1 MRPFFGTRNSWSVAV
16 YLLVDYR
23 LDLTR
28 VRCMNERL
36 AQISTIARR
45 AVQQRDWMTVHD
57 SAQEIL
63 RQDGTSAEGYFLT
76 GLFLK
81 ASNRPVKAS
90 EAFAR
95 ALELDADRYDAAIEL
110 ADQHSIARRNGAAA
124 RLLFRYE
131 GALGNSPLYLDK
143 AGTVYTDIGMPERAW
158 PLYKRANELQ
168 PRVDLFQA
176 NLAAC
181 SVYIGEIEVAK
192 KIYKRL
198 LERFPT
204 HQRNHYHLARLG
216 KARNTKHIE
225 QMRKVLRSTKMPPDK
240 NIFVYYAIGKEYEDL
255 EEWEE
260 AFRHYKMGA
269 DAVASVANYDVNADL
284 QLIDKIIAVCNG
296 DWLAA
301 GAYEVPSNGRDKTP
315 IFVVGLPR
323 TGTTLIER
331 ILASHSQVESVGET
345 EFVQSVLR
353 RESGIGTTEKM
364 NPAIVEAAARKNM
377 SLLSRGYLNAVNY
390 RLGDKPWFVDKLPF
404 NYLYLGFIA
413 KAYPHAPIICLKRHP
428 MDACF
433 AMYKQLF
440 TWAYKF
446 SYTLDELAQY
456 YVAYHRLFNHWRDV
470 LGDRLIEV
478 EYEELVADQEV
489 QTRSLLRRVGLDF
502 EDACL
507 NFDQNKTP
515 STTASSIQVRE
526 RIHARS
532 VNRWTHFEKQLQPLK
547 ATLESAGIAL

>member
-1 MRPFFGTRNSWSVAV
+1 
-16 YLLVDYR
+16 
-23 LDLTR
+23 
-28 VRCMNERL
+28 MNERL

-45 AVQQRDWMTVHD
+45 AVQQGDWMTVHTC
-57 SAQEIL
+57 AQEIL
-63 RQDGTSAEGYFLT
+63 GQDNTSPEGYFLT

-90 EAFAR
+90 EAFAK
-95 ALELDADRYDAAIEL
+95 ALELDVGRYDAAIEL
-110 ADQHSIARRNGAAA
+110 ADQHSIARRNGEAAK
-124 RLLFRYE
+124 LLSMYE

-143 AGTVYTDIGMPERAW
+143 AGTVYSDIGMPERAW
-158 PLYKRANELQ
+158 PLYKKANELQ

-192 KIYKRL
+192 KIYRGL

-216 KARNTKHIE
+216 RARNTKHIE
-225 QMRKVLRSTKMPPDK
+225 QMREVLCSTNLPPDK
-240 NIFVYYAIGKEYEDL
+240 NIFIYYAIGKEYEDL
-255 EEWEE
+255 EVWEE
-260 AFRHYKMGA
+260 AFRYYKMGG
-269 DAVASVANYDVNADL
+269 DAVASVANYDVHADL

-301 GAYEVPSNGRDKTP
+301 GASKAWSDGRQKTP

-345 EFVQSVLR
+345 EFIQMVLR
-353 RESGIGTTEKM
+353 RESDIETIEKM
-364 NPAIVEAAARKNM
+364 NPAIVEAVAKKNIN
-377 SLLSRGYLNAVNY
+377 LLSEGYLSAVRY
-390 RLGDKPWFVDKLPF
+390 RLGDKLWFVDKLPF
-404 NYLYLGFIA
+404 NYLFLGFIA
-413 KAYPHAPIICLKRHP
+413 KAYPNAPIICLKRNP

-456 YVAYHRLFNHWRDV
+456 YLAYHRLFNHWRDV

-478 EYEELVADQEV
+478 EYEELVAGQEV
-489 QTRSLLRRVGLDF
+489 QTRSLIRRVGLDF

-507 NFDQNKTP
+507 SFDQNRTP
-515 STTASSIQVRE
+515 STTASSVQVRE
-526 RIHARS
+526 RIHTRS
-532 VNRWTHFEKQLQPLK
+532 VNRWRYFEKHLQPLK
-547 ATLESAGIAL
+547 ATLENAGIAL

>member
-1 MRPFFGTRNSWSVAV
+1 
-16 YLLVDYR
+16 
-23 LDLTR
+23 
-28 VRCMNERL
+28 MNERL
-36 AQISTIARR
+36 AQISSIARR
-45 AVQQRDWMTVHD
+45 AVQQQDWKTVQTC
-57 SAQEIL
+57 SQEIL
-63 RQDGTSAEGYFLT
+63 RQDSASPEGYFLT
-76 GLFLK
+76 GLVMK

-90 EAFAR
+90 EAFAT

-110 ADQHSIARRNGAAA
+110 ADQHSIARRNGDAAK
-124 RLLFRYE
+124 LLFRYE

-143 AGTVYTDIGMPERAW
+143 AGTVYSDIGMPERAW
-158 PLYKRANELQ
+158 PLYKKANELQ

-181 SVYIGEIEVAK
+181 SVYIGEIEVAR

-204 HQRNHYHLARLG
+204 HQRNHYHLARLER
-216 KARNTKHIE
+216 ARNTKHIE
-225 QMRKVLRSTKMPPDK
+225 QMREVLRSTNMQPDK
-240 NIFVYYAIGKEYEDL
+240 NIFIYYAIGKEYEDL

-260 AFRHYKMGA
+260 AFRFYKMGG
-269 DAVASVANYDVNADL
+269 DAVASVANYDVKADL

-301 GAYEVPSNGRDKTP
+301 GASEASSDERHKTP

-323 TGTTLIER
+323 SGTTLIER
-331 ILASHSQVESVGET
+331 ILASHSHVESVGET
-345 EFVQSVLR
+345 EFVQMVLR

-364 NPAIVEAAARKNM
+364 NPAIVEAAAKKKIN
-377 SLLSRGYLNAVNY
+377 LLSEGYLSAVHY

-404 NYLYLGFIA
+404 NYLFLGFIA
-413 KAYPHAPIICLKRHP
+413 KAYPNAPIICLKRNP

-446 SYTLDELAQY
+446 SYTLAELAQY
-456 YVAYHRLFNHWRDV
+456 YLAYHRLFNHWRDV

-478 EYEELVADQEV
+478 EYEKLVAGQEV
-489 QTRSLLRRVGLDF
+489 QTRSLIRRVGLDF

-515 STTASSIQVRE
+515 STTASSVQVRE
-526 RIHARS
+526 RIHTRS
-532 VNRWTHFEKQLQPLK
+532 VNRWTYFEKHLQPLK
-547 ATLESAGIAL
+547 ATLENAGIAL

>member
-1 MRPFFGTRNSWSVAV
+1 
-16 YLLVDYR
+16 
-23 LDLTR
+23 
-28 VRCMNERL
+28 
-36 AQISTIARR
+36 
-45 AVQQRDWMTVHD
+45 MTVHTC
-57 SAQEIL
+57 AQEIL
-63 RQDGTSAEGYFLT
+63 RQDNTSPEGCFLT
-76 GLFLK
+76 GLVMK

-95 ALELDADRYDAAIEL
+95 ALELDANRYDAAIEL
-110 ADQHSIARRNGAAA
+110 ADQHSIARRNGDAAN
-124 RLLFRYE
+124 LLVRYE

-143 AGTVYTDIGMPERAW
+143 AGTVYSDIGMPERAW
-158 PLYKRANELQ
+158 PLFKKANELQ

-181 SVYIGEIEVAK
+181 SVHVGEIELAK
-192 KIYKRL
+192 KLYRGL
-198 LERFPT
+198 LERFPS

-216 KARNTKHIE
+216 RARNTKHIE
-225 QMRKVLRSTKMPPDK
+225 QMRQVLRSTNMPPDK
-240 NIFVYYAIGKEYEDL
+240 NIFIYYAIGKEYEDL

-260 AFRHYKMGA
+260 AFRYYKMGG

-284 QLIDKIIAVCNG
+284 QLIDKITAVCNG

-301 GAYEVPSNGRDKTP
+301 GVSEASSDGRQKIP
-315 IFVVGLPR
+315 VFVVGLPR

-345 EFVQSVLR
+345 EFIQMVLR
-353 RESGIGTTEKM
+353 RESGVETIEKM
-364 NPAIVEAAARKNM
+364 NPAIVEAAATKNID
-377 SLLSRGYLNAVNY
+377 LLSDGYLHAVNY
-390 RLGDKPWFVDKLPF
+390 RLGDRACFVDKLPF

-413 KAYPHAPIICLKRHP
+413 KAFPQAPIVCLKRNP

-456 YVAYHRLFNHWRDV
+456 YVAYDRLLNHWRDV
-470 LGDRLIEV
+470 LGHRMIEV
-478 EYEELVADQEV
+478 EYEELVANQEV
-489 QTRSLLRRVGLDF
+489 QTRSLLQRVGLDF

-507 NFDQNKTP
+507 HFDQNTTP

-526 RIHARS
+526 RIHTRS
-532 VNRWTHFEKQLQPLK
+532 VNRWTYFEKHLQPLK
-547 ATLESAGIAL
+547 ATLDNAGIPL